1 MSLFWLVVP
10 IVLFLLVW
18 KLIPDTHGK
27 SKLLAYIGIAL
38 LALAIVLDRVSAA
51 LHTFQ

>member
-18 KLIPDTHGK
+18 KLVPNTHWK

-38 LALAIVLDRVSAA
+38 LALAIVLDRALAV